1 MDERSELVI
10 NEAYLDRVLKTL
22 TNRKNARLI
31 KPSGLLQIDD
41 SKCSVTIYERKKA
54 KFVSLDGTDFNIMI
68 GSVGGRVYKYKNKN
82 LDLEYTL
89 INTELGNNVNRKY
102 IVERIGEEITIAS
115 YIIRGPEMVVI
126 YYAKSNSN
134 KDLEVAVYNKELKGL
149 SDKRLV
155 EYADQEGLGL
165 DDVGEV
171 LSREYYNI
179 DSPEIQLDEEVY
191 DFRQGEYIGLSE
203 EDIMPEEIEEAEQME
218 KNKSY
223 ALPETMEELMQQI
236 LASMDSD
243 IDDDNDDVD
252 EICQDIDEEGCE
264 LDDEVKD
271 DIESYINDFSVRLNG
286 EEIDGERKFNLLSN
300 IAESLTSKDGNFF
313 DIIKSIDMINEEY
326 KAIMAKLKNVDVSD
340 SSEERANNSDL
351 EK

>member
-1 MDERSELVI
+1 MGERSELIV
-10 NEAYLDRVLKTL
+10 NEAYLDRVLKIL
-22 TNRKNARLI
+22 TNRKNAVLI
-31 KPSGLLQIDD
+31 KPSELLQVYDTE
-41 SKCSVTIYERKKA
+41 CSVTIYKRKKA
-54 KFVSLDGTDFNIMI
+54 KLVSLDGTDFNIMI
-68 GSVGGRVYKYKNKN
+68 GSIGNKVYKYKNKN

-89 INTELGNNVNRKY
+89 INTELGNNVKKKY
-102 IVERIGEEITIAS
+102 IVEKIGEEITIAS

-126 YYAKSNSN
+126 YYAKSNPS
-134 KDLEVAVYNKELKGL
+134 KDLELALYNKELKGL

-155 EYADQEGLGL
+155 EYADQEGVGL
-165 DDVGEV
+165 DDEGEL

-179 DSPEIQLDEEVY
+179 YSPEFKLDEEDDY
-191 DFRQGEYIGLSE
+191 DYESE
-203 EDIMPEEIEEAEQME
+203 EYTSIYEEDTITEEIEDTEQIE
-218 KNKSY
+218 KTKSHV
-223 ALPETMEELMQQI
+223 LPETMEELRQHI
-236 LASMDSD
+236 LSSMDSD
-243 IDDDNDDVD
+243 IDDDNVD
-252 EICQDIDEEGCE
+252 EICQDIDEESCE

-271 DIESYINDFSVRLNG
+271 DIESYINEFSVRLNG

-313 DIIKSIDMINEEY
+313 DIIKSIDMINKEY